1 MTQHRQQ
8 RTKPNKKNVADQKT
22 ANEATVYR
30 AAILRGAV
38 SGIFRA
44 VITRILEH

>member
-8 RTKPNKKNVADQKT
+8 RTKPNKKK

-30 AAILRGAV
+30 AAIARSAV

-44 VITRILEH
+44 VTAWILEH